1 MPHLRSLLVGGAAG
15 ALAALAMGD
24 APAVRAQSLTCS
36 TDTDS
41 DNGLFLKAAILVLVD
56 VAGHQVGGVCTWQ
69 WPRVCRLVTCVVSGW
84 AGYHTG
90 GGNCA
95 AVLRAEG

>member
-15 ALAALAMGD
+15 ALAAFAVGD

-41 DNGLFLKAAILVLVD
+41 DNGLFLKAAILVLAAPSWVMC
-56 VAGHQVGGVCTWQ
+56 ALGSGHACADSSRAWSPGGLATTRVGETA
-69 WPRVCRLVTCVVSGW
+69 PRCFVRR
-84 AGYHTG
+84 G
-90 GGNCA
+90 G
-95 AVLRAEG
+95 